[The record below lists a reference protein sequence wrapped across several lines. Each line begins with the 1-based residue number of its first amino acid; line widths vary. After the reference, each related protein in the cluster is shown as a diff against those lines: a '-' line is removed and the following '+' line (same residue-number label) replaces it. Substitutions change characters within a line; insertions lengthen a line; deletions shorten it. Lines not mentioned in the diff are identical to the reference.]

1 LRRQSHY
8 QHKGTS
14 TPVKYLFEAIMRL
27 KITPAKKY
35 HIHHVTLF
43 NIIDP
48 SDIKIA
54 EHAGSILC
62 SAYTRW
68 GELSG
73 TLAGGGNVVSM
84 ATKNSRQAWA
94 NSCNQILSTG
104 TYLGEKETV
113 DNDLKGRM
121 LIQQYPDEGSELTV
135 WRGLKAQIALDEK
148 EADEHAAKVYRDV
161 GYFLHGKV
169 WKRSKQL
176 QEIQLKEDI
185 IKLDKIIDAGFG
197 EDDEDDEAGE
207 DAGAAAGDK
216 PS

>member
-1 LRRQSHY
+1 
-8 QHKGTS
+8 
-14 TPVKYLFEAIMRL
+14 MRL
-27 KITPAKKY
+27 KVTPAKKY
-35 HIHHVTLF
+35 HVHHVTLF
-43 NIIDP
+43 NIIDI
-48 SDIKIA
+48 SDIKTA

-68 GELSG
+68 GGMSG
-73 TLAGGGNVVSM
+73 SLAGGGNVVSM
-84 ATKNSRQAWA
+84 ASKNSPQAWA

-121 LIQQYPDEGSELTV
+121 LIQKYPDEGSELSV

-148 EADEHAAKVYRDV
+148 EEDEHATKVYNDV

-169 WKRSKQL
+169 WKQSKQV
-176 QEIQLKEDI
+176 QQIQFKEDI
-185 IKLDKIIDAGFG
+185 ARLDQIIDADFS
-197 EDDEDDEAGE
+197 EDDEARE